1 MATTTPNYGWDVP
14 TSTDYVKDGAT
25 AIETL
30 GDDIDTSMFAALSGK
45 PAQGVLLN
53 TTTVSAATTTTFTG
67 VFSADYDN
75 YRIVWNGLASTSGIM
90 QITFGAAATGYY
102 SQCADWRSNTTAP
115 TLHAVIQNG
124 AYALLGNNWT
134 GGTVIDCIIS
144 NPFKASYTT
153 LASTF
158 TASQAALSATG
169 GAGGSLN
176 NTTSYTA
183 CTIVP
188 QSGNYTG
195 TFRVYGL
202 RNS

>member
-1 MATTTPNYGWDVP
+1 MATTTNYSW
-14 TSTDYVKDGAT
+14 STPDNTAYVKDGAS
-25 AIETL
+25 AIRTL
-30 GDDIDTSMFAALSGK
+30 GSAIDTSMFAALSGK

-53 TTTVSAATTTTFTG
+53 TTTVSAATTVTFTG

-75 YRIVWNGLASTSGIM
+75 YRIVWNGLASVSGIM
-90 QITFGAAATGYY
+90 RISFGATATGYY
-102 SQCADWRSNTTAP
+102 SQCADWRSNATAP
-115 TLHAVIQNG
+115 TLHAVQANG
-124 AYALLGNNWT
+124 AYAFMGNNWS
-134 GGTVIDCIIS
+134 GGSVIDCIIS
-144 NPFKASYTT
+144 NPFRASYTF

-158 TASQAALSATG
+158 TASEAALSATG

-188 QSGNYTG
+188 QSGNFTG